1 MLAVGIVG
9 LPNVGKSTL
18 FNALTRA
25 GALAA
30 NYPFATIDKNVGVV
44 ALEDP
49 RLYALQK
56 TFARGERL
64 PPVIPTH
71 VEFVD
76 IAGLVKGAHK
86 GEGLG
91 NQFLAHIREVAAI
104 AHVVRCFPDPNVV
117 HVMGRVDP
125 LEDVEVVET
134 ELLLADLATWERR
147 LERLR
152 KEARANRE
160 LAPLLEEAE
169 GLHAHLTEGRPAR
182 TFPLS
187 EEGRRLLKETPLL
200 TAKPVIYVANVSEE
214 DLPDGAGNPHV
225 AALRAR
231 AEREGAEVVVVSAK
245 LEAELAEL
253 SEEEARELLAAYG
266 LKESG
271 LKRLARAGYRA
282 LGLVTFFTAGEK
294 EVRAWTVRRGTK
306 AKEAAGEIHSDM
318 ERGFIRAEVIP
329 WDRLVEAGG
338 WARAKERGW
347 VRLEGKDYEVQDGDV
362 LYILFSRTLPT
373 SPFRGKSPLAGAAR
387 IWYRG

>member
-152 KEARANRE
+152 KEGPGQPGAR
-160 LAPLLEEAE
+160 PPS
-169 GLHAHLTEGRPAR
+169 GGGRGSSRP
-182 TFPLS
+182 
-187 EEGRRLLKETPLL
+187 
-200 TAKPVIYVANVSEE
+200 
-214 DLPDGAGNPHV
+214 PH
-225 AALRAR
+225 
-231 AEREGAEVVVVSAK
+231 
-245 LEAELAEL
+245 
-253 SEEEARELLAAYG
+253 
-266 LKESG
+266 
-271 LKRLARAGYRA
+271 
-282 LGLVTFFTAGEK
+282 
-294 EVRAWTVRRGTK
+294 RG
-306 AKEAAGEIHSDM
+306 
-318 ERGFIRAEVIP
+318 
-329 WDRLVEAGG
+329 
-338 WARAKERGW
+338 
-347 VRLEGKDYEVQDGDV
+347 
-362 LYILFSRTLPT
+362 
-373 SPFRGKSPLAGAAR
+373 
-387 IWYRG
+387 

>member
-56 TFARGERL
+56 VFAKGERL
-64 PPVIPTH
+64 PPVVPTH

-134 ELLLADLATWERR
+134 ELLLADLASWERR

-160 LAPLLEEAE
+160 VAPLLEAAEA
-169 GLHAHLTEGRPAR
+169 LHAHLSQGRPAR

-187 EEGRRLLKETPLL
+187 EEARRLLKETPLL
-200 TAKPVIYVANVSEE
+200 TAKPVIYVANVAEE
-214 DLPDGAGNPHV
+214 DLPEGAENPHV
-225 AALRAR
+225 AALRAK
-231 AEREGAEVVVVSAK
+231 AEGEGAEVVVVSAK
-245 LEAELAEL
+245 LEAELSEL
-253 SEEEARELLAAYG
+253 SPEEARELLSAYG
-266 LKESG
+266 LQESG
-271 LKRLARAGYRA
+271 LQRLARAGYRA
-282 LGLVTFFTAGEK
+282 LDLLTFFTAGEK
-294 EVRAWTVRRGTK
+294 EVRAWTVRRGAK
-306 AKEAAGEIHSDM
+306 APEAAGEIHSDM

-362 LYILFSRTLPT
+362 LYILFNV
-373 SPFRGKSPLAGAAR
+373 
-387 IWYRG
+387 

>member
-231 AEREGAEVVVVSAK
+231 AEQEGAEVVVVSAK

-282 LGLVTFFTAGEK
+282 LGLLTFFTAGEK

-362 LYILFSRTLPT
+362 LYILFSV
-373 SPFRGKSPLAGAAR
+373 
-387 IWYRG
+387 

>member
-56 TFARGERL
+56 TFAKGERL

-152 KEARANRE
+152 KEVRANRE

-200 TAKPVIYVANVSEE
+200 TAKPVIYVANVAEE
-214 DLPDGAGNPHV
+214 DLPEGAGNPQV

-231 AEREGAEVVVVSAK
+231 AKGEGGEVVVVSAR

-282 LGLVTFFTAGEK
+282 LDLLTFFTAGEK
-294 EVRAWTVRRGTK
+294 EVRAWTVRRGIK
-306 AKEAAGEIHSDM
+306 APQAAGEIHSDM

-362 LYILFSRTLPT
+362 LYILFNV
-373 SPFRGKSPLAGAAR
+373 
-387 IWYRG
+387 

>member
-1 MLAVGIVG
+1 M
-9 LPNVGKSTL
+9 
-18 FNALTRA
+18 
-25 GALAA
+25 
-30 NYPFATIDKNVGVV
+30 
-44 ALEDP
+44 
-49 RLYALQK
+49 
-56 TFARGERL
+56 
-64 PPVIPTH
+64 PPVVPTH

-104 AHVVRCFPDPNVV
+104 AHVLRCFPDPDVV

-125 LEDVEVVET
+125 LEDAEVVET
-134 ELLLADLATWERR
+134 ELLLADLATLERR

-152 KEARANRE
+152 KEAKADRE
-160 LAPLLEEAE
+160 KLPLLQVAEA
-169 GLHAHLTEGRPAR
+169 LQAHLQGGRPAR
-182 TFPLS
+182 TFPPS
-187 EEGRRLLKETPLL
+187 EELRRFLKETPLL
-200 TAKPVIYVANVSEE
+200 TAKPVIYVANVAEE
-214 DLPDGAGNPHV
+214 DLPEGKGNPHV
-225 AALRAR
+225 AALRRKA
-231 AEREGAEVVVVSAK
+231 AEEGAQVVVVSAR

-253 SEEEARELLAAYG
+253 PEEEARELLSAYG

-282 LGLVTFFTAGEK
+282 LDLIAFFTAGEK

-306 AKEAAGEIHSDM
+306 APQAAGEIHSDM
-318 ERGFIRAEVIP
+318 ERGFIRAEVLP

-362 LYILFSRTLPT
+362 LYILFHV
-373 SPFRGKSPLAGAAR
+373 
-387 IWYRG
+387 